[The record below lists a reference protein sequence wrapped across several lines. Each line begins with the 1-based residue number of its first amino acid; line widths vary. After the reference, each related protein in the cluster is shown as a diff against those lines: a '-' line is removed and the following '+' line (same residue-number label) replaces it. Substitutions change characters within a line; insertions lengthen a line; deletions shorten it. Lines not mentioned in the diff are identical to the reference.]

1 MDDWRTLGAKVAITG
16 SILFIVTTV
25 AISLIGLPPKS
36 WIAAPLVVGWFFG
49 GFAALVGLLM
59 MVGA

>member
-1 MDDWRTLGAKVAITG
+1 MLGAKVAITG

-25 AISLIGLPPKS
+25 AISLIDLPLRP
-36 WIAAPLVVGWFFG
+36 WIAAPLVVGWFCG

-59 MVGA
+59 MVWA